1 MSEVLRARPVNV
13 QVKHRG
19 TLVPPCYDLFKTEVG
34 VAVATKLAE
43 TFNLRSTGIIVNQN
57 ATSAQY
63 LSFRYF
69 LAGEPFRYMDASI
82 GLDQVEIVFSNPAT
96 MAELMGEVGK
106 VWGVIVENLQ
116 PIVASNY
123 VEATLHCE
131 TDGLSTRAFLNN
143 LVRVQSDV
151 QGIHKGFS
159 VTSKVV
165 DTVGRISLDV
175 SESVADGLYVVFAY
189 VSTGSVRDMLSLEN
203 FFAATLKAYRS
214 LQRLA
219 HVELVEPT

>member
-1 MSEVLRARPVNV
+1 MSQVLRARPVNV

-19 TLVPPCYDLFKTEVG
+19 AFVPPCYNLFKTDVSVSIAG
-34 VAVATKLAE
+34 KLAE
-43 TFNLRSTGIIVNQN
+43 TFNLKSTGIIVNQN
-57 ATSAQY
+57 ATSTQY

-69 LAGEPFRYMDASI
+69 LPGEPFRFLDGSI

-106 VWGVIVENLQ
+106 VWGVIVEKLH

-131 TDGLSTRAFLNN
+131 TDGLSTRAFLND
-143 LVRVQSDV
+143 LVKIPSDV
-151 QGIHKGFS
+151 SGIHKGFS
-159 VTSKVV
+159 LTSKAV

-175 SESVADGLYVVFAY
+175 SDSVVDGLYVVFAY
-189 VSTGSVRDMLSLEN
+189 VSTGSVRDMPSFEK
-203 FFAATLKAYRS
+203 FFAATLTTYRW
-214 LQRLA
+214 LQNLA
-219 HVELVEPT
+219 QIELVEPT